1 MMLKLFPKKSHG
13 HGILADTMYLIEA
26 NPKGKHRTKVGLQLL
41 AQRQAWFLNKN
52 FLNMES

>member
-1 MMLKLFPKKSHG
+1 MKRNAWMTKSLEVQMMLKLFPKKSHG

-41 AQRQAWFLNKN
+41 A
-52 FLNMES
+52 